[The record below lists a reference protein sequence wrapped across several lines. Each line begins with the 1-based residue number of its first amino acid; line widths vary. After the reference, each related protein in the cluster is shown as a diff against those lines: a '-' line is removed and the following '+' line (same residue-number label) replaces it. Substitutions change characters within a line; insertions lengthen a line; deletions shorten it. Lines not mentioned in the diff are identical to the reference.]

1 MRYSP
6 ISNNHCTHL
15 HLGGLKGQPAI
26 SPGLSDEGASPRV
39 NKPHGLSPYRG
50 KSKKKTELRYYYV
63 AFALT
68 ERSIRGIHRPRVTL
82 LRRSALGY

>member
-6 ISNNHCTHL
+6 ILNNHCTHL

-26 SPGLSDEGASPRV
+26 SPGQSDEGVSPWV

-50 KSKKKTELRYYYV
+50 KSKKRLN
-63 AFALT
+63 FD
-68 ERSIRGIHRPRVTL
+68 IIMWL
-82 LRRSALGY
+82 LLLQSAPFGAYTAPG